1 MDPLPPYSLTS
12 YSRSFI
18 EQPLLFFALFSV
30 AMGFKKKKAE
40 SWDIINRKLIVGF
53 Y

>member
-30 AMGFKKKKAE
+30 AMGLKKKKKRNHGTSLIE
-40 SWDIINRKLIVGF
+40 S
-53 Y
+53 